1 MKFDLLLENIKNIDG
16 NTMSMLNHE
25 EAVLADTVDNLPI
38 LQLSI
43 TFSFLRDSNVVH
55 ISTFPP
61 STEFKVPITV
71 LSLI

>member
-1 MKFDLLLENIKNIDG
+1 MKFDLLLENIDG

-43 TFSFLRDSNVVH
+43 TFSFLRDSSVVQ

-61 STEFKVPITV
+61 STEFRVPITV